1 MTKLFIISN
10 ESVFSYDGKFFC
22 DNIDMKSTPEG
33 LNKDFE
39 VNIIARKSKKKR
51 SHKIELL
58 NVKIY
63 KNIFLFLLGVLK
75 TIKKE
80 DSKYL
85 IFSITPFTL
94 LASILIKIFKKKS
107 IVYLRSDGFGEYKSI
122 FGLIG
127 PIIFSFMFFVVSKI
141 STLVSCNKYIL
152 HGKKGEIVLPSQLD
166 DLWLANINKPTLE
179 KNKLL
184 FVGRIKKEKGI
195 YSLIDILKS
204 NNQLNNLTIVGAEN
218 KINKENFKNINIIE
232 IIKNKK
238 ELIDLYD
245 EHNIFVLPSYT
256 EGHPMVLLE
265 SLARLRPVIVFDE
278 INHVAKNKKGV
289 FVSSRNADSF
299 FKKIDYIMN
308 NYDKIQSEMKKNIL
322 PENKQFISDLKRIIV
337 NL

>member
-63 KNIFLFLLGVLK
+63 KNIFLFLSGVLK

-141 STLVSCNKYIL
+141 SPLVSCNKYIL

-166 DLWLANINKPTLE
+166 DLWLANTNKPTLE
-179 KNKLL
+179 KTKLL
-184 FVGRIKKEKGI
+184 FVGRVKKEKGI

-204 NNQLNNLTIVGAEN
+204 NNQLDNLTIVGAEN
-218 KINKENFKNINIIE
+218 RINKENFKNINIIE

-278 INHVAKNKKGV
+278 INYVAKNKKGV

-299 FKKIDYIMN
+299 FEKIDYIMN

>member
-63 KNIFLFLLGVLK
+63 KNIFLFLSGVLK

-141 STLVSCNKYIL
+141 SPLVSCNKYIL
-152 HGKKGEIVLPSQLD
+152 HGKKGEIVFPSQLD

-179 KNKLL
+179 KTKLL
-184 FVGRIKKEKGI
+184 FVGRVKKEKGI

-204 NNQLNNLTIVGAEN
+204 NNQLDNLTIVGAEN
-218 KINKENFKNINIIE
+218 RINKENFKNINIIE

-278 INHVAKNKKGV
+278 INYVAKNKKGV

-299 FKKIDYIMN
+299 FEKIDYIMN